1 MVQGRSMRTAI
12 AEDAVAFAIIPDR
25 RSGACSVNSER
36 CAGFAV
42 QMRPSMAGISSGAFE
57 RGFE

>member
-25 RSGACSVNSER
+25 RSGAR
-36 CAGFAV
+36 
-42 QMRPSMAGISSGAFE
+42 
-57 RGFE
+57 